1 MSDALHRDRLKV
13 AFSLAISEL
22 LVRADGVIVPDE
34 KAFLEEMFPPAMLA
48 RLGLDD
54 AVRYAEIRDIAFRD
68 IADVLDQEEKLQLL
82 GLFFAIC
89 EVDADIDVR
98 ELEVLALAADQL
110 GLSFDD
116 VVARLTGLF
125 DAEPPDELPSF
136 DPGA

>member
-1 MSDALHRDRLKV
+1 MTDALHRDRLKV
-13 AFSLAISEL
+13 AFALSISQL

-34 KAFLEEMFPPAMLA
+34 RAFLEEMFPQTMLV

-54 AVRYAEIRDIAFRD
+54 PERYAEVRDLAFRD
-68 IADVLDQEEKLQLL
+68 VASVLDRDEKLQLL
-82 GLFFAIC
+82 GLFFAVC

-98 ELEVLALAADQL
+98 ELEVVTLAADQL

-125 DAEPPDELPSF
+125 DVPQDPPEGSPE
-136 DPGA
+136 G